1 MITFNQTT
9 IAGNLTR
16 DPELRFTNS
25 GKPVCNFSVAV
36 NNPRNSE
43 DVDFFDVVA
52 WEDLGET
59 VANYK
64 TKGDPVLIG
73 GRLSQRQWE
82 AQDGSKRSKVEI
94 VANTVQ
100 FLSSP
105 NSGSNGSAKSAE
117 DAGQAAHVGAG
128 GASISEDDFD
138 DIPF

>member
-9 IAGNLTR
+9 VAGNLTR

-25 GKPVCNFSVAV
+25 GKPVCNFGIAV
-36 NNPRNSE
+36 NNPRSQND

-52 WEDLGET
+52 WADLGET

-64 TKGDPVLIG
+64 KKGDPVLIG
-73 GRLSQRQWE
+73 GRLSQRSWQ
-82 AQDGSKRSKVEI
+82 AQDGSNRSKVEI

-105 NSGSNGSAKSAE
+105 NSGGNGSAQSAE
-117 DAGQAAHVGAG
+117 DTRQAAAVGAD
-128 GASISEDDFD
+128 ISEEDFS